1 MPKQISKLSCLVQF
15 PLIFLL
21 LPKYFA
27 TDCRSWGQY
36 TCKSRSS
43 DLVKGVGAG
52 LHIEMDILVS
62 LYLHQITGVCLDPER
77 SKGVG
82 VGVGTGDVTN
92 RSLIAP

>member
-1 MPKQISKLSCLVQF
+1 M
-15 PLIFLL
+15 
-21 LPKYFA
+21 
-27 TDCRSWGQY
+27 
-36 TCKSRSS
+36 CKSRSS

-62 LYLHQITGVCLDPER
+62 LYLHQITGVRLDPER